1 LPAEK
6 TARAQERRRQINRIT
21 RSSSRT
27 LVKKA
32 ERLIGQ
38 EDTSATAAAVTNAIS
53 ALDRAANKG
62 VIHPNNAARRKSRLA
77 RKANKDIVAG

>member
-1 LPAEK
+1 MPAEK
-6 TARAQERRRQINRIT
+6 TARAQERRWRINRIT

-27 LVKKA
+27 LMKKA

-38 EDTSATAAAVTNAIS
+38 EDPAATAAAVTSAIS
-53 ALDRAANKG
+53 ALDRAAHKG

-77 RKANKDIVAG
+77 RKANKAMASG